1 MFDRSNVEKYFTFF
15 LQRNITDKRKFQ
27 QITDILF
34 TDENIQYHL
43 ISKLM
48 TDPEN
53 FKQVLIYLQQLL
65 MQYLLKL
72 GTSWNKLE
80 IPKTNRNQ
88 VEQGGT
94 NWKEMDL
101 ATIWDKRR
109 EIPRKKLCVQ
119 YQCPTESN
127 FSKQHHLRC
136 GLN

>member
-65 MQYLLKL
+65 MQYLLKP

-80 IPKTNRNQ
+80 IPKTNRN
-88 VEQGGT
+88 
-94 NWKEMDL
+94 
-101 ATIWDKRR
+101 
-109 EIPRKKLCVQ
+109 
-119 YQCPTESN
+119 
-127 FSKQHHLRC
+127 
-136 GLN
+136 